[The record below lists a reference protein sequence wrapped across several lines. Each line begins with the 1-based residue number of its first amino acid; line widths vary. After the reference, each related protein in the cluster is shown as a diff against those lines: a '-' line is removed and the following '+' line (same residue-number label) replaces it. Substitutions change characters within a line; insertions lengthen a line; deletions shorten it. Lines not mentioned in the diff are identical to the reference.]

1 MRKHTFK
8 WLVVLAAACL
18 PLTPAHSQKV
28 TFLQE
33 SDPFFIII
41 KLDQPETVVPSP
53 DGNCVGSGCSDTKGG
68 QPDFKDDF
76 HPREVGN
83 MDTPTRF
90 RSGTFEVGPTWKN
103 GGYNGESIAQA
114 LAGGDLGMLL
124 RFGQATIPA
133 YVTPD
138 IYFAREQIINDL
150 TTLELLHR
158 AVGYSDVIQKF
169 PQFNAPVPPSLAE
182 LSGLVDEV
190 WSKTFRPLQL
200 EGRISTD
207 WDRCDVTP

>member
-68 QPDFKDDF
+68 
-76 HPREVGN
+76 
-83 MDTPTRF
+83 
-90 RSGTFEVGPTWKN
+90 
-103 GGYNGESIAQA
+103 
-114 LAGGDLGMLL
+114 
-124 RFGQATIPA
+124 
-133 YVTPD
+133 
-138 IYFAREQIINDL
+138 
-150 TTLELLHR
+150 
-158 AVGYSDVIQKF
+158 
-169 PQFNAPVPPSLAE
+169 
-182 LSGLVDEV
+182 
-190 WSKTFRPLQL
+190 
-200 EGRISTD
+200 
-207 WDRCDVTP
+207 